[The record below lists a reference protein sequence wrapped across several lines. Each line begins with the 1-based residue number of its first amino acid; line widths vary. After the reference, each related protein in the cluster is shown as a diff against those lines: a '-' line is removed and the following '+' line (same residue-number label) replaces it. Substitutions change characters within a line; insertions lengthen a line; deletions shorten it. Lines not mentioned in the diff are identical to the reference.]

1 VDFMPS
7 NIFNKVIV
15 DAAIAN
21 TPMAADTPAAEAD
34 DGRHSPPLPGIL
46 EQLRRYAESG
56 LLAGELLEHDDPLP
70 ASIPEEQR
78 EDTYHQDLLKLF
90 RRRLR
95 LVTAL
100 AMMTLPIFAVLH
112 VYLAQ
117 GLEQGDAQIILAIYM
132 VLFIVCA
139 TMYIL
144 ASRAATLAWARIL
157 SLLFYVLFSS
167 GAALVVPLIAEKQG
181 YLFSAHSHI
190 LISVLLLPYSVYEC
204 LAVGAIVIG
213 SLAASGLWI
222 STPQGGI
229 PEALQLH
236 LFVLGTT
243 TLFVLCIA
251 HFQSILRRRAFDA
264 RFDLVRSARQ
274 LQALSF
280 LDSLTDGFNRRY
292 LEKMANIEIARAVRF
307 SRPLSLIMFDLDNFK
322 QVNDTRGH
330 PAGDE
335 VLREVWQATLGAV
348 REIDTAARYG
358 GDEFAILLPEADEEA
373 AQSIAERVQTAATSR
388 FHNRF
393 GPSSREGQVTLS
405 IGIATMLLS
414 EPVPAQKLIEL
425 ADQRLYEAKRRG
437 KNGIAY

>member
-1 VDFMPS
+1 
-7 NIFNKVIV
+7 
-15 DAAIAN
+15 
-21 TPMAADTPAAEAD
+21 
-34 DGRHSPPLPGIL
+34 
-46 EQLRRYAESG
+46 
-56 LLAGELLEHDDPLP
+56 
-70 ASIPEEQR
+70 
-78 EDTYHQDLLKLF
+78 
-90 RRRLR
+90 
-95 LVTAL
+95 
-100 AMMTLPIFAVLH
+100 MTLPIFAVLH

-117 GLEQGDAQIILAIYM
+117 GKAQFILAIYM

-144 ASRAATLAWARIL
+144 ASRAATLAWVRIL

-167 GAALVVPLIAEKQG
+167 GAALVVPLIAGQKG
-181 YLFSAHSHI
+181 FLFSAHNHI

-204 LAVGAIVIG
+204 LAVGLIVIG
-213 SLAASGLWI
+213 SLAASGWWAPV
-222 STPQGGI
+222 SGQEPVH
-229 PEALQLH
+229 LH

-373 AQSIAERVQTAATSR
+373 AQSIAERVQTATTSR
-388 FHNRF
+388 LHNRF
-393 GPSSREGQVTLS
+393 GPDSRESQVTLS

-414 EPVPAQKLIEL
+414 EPIPSQKLIEL

-437 KNGIAY
+437 KNGIAH